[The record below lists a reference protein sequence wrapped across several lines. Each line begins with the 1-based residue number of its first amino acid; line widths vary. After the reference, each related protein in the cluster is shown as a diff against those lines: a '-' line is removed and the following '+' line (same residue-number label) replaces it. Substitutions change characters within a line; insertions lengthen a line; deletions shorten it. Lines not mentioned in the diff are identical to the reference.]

1 MSREITPWTAGCAPG
16 LPRTWYFRFFLF
28 YRPPNPADL
37 QAFPQNKEILRLELH
52 KSSVGLKISATR
64 WVVKLHLE
72 PLVARPAYLEHDI
85 FDFFYST
92 APLTPL
98 IYKPSP
104 KTRKYCGLSFIN
116 HSVGLKI
123 SATRWVVKLHLEP
136 LVAPWAYPEHD
147 IFDYFL
153 FYRPPNP
160 ADLQAF
166 APKQGNIAA
175 WASYRPPNH
184 TSLVGFINNL

>member
-1 MSREITPWTAGCAPG
+1 MKLHLEPLVVRRAYLEHDIFDFFLFYRPPNPADLQAFPQNHELLRLELHQSSVG
-16 LPRTWYFRFFLF
+16 LKISATRWVVKLHLEPLVACPAYLGHDIFEFFLF

-72 PLVARPAYLEHDI
+72 PLVAPWAYPEHDI

-116 HSVGLKI
+116 
-123 SATRWVVKLHLEP
+123 
-136 LVAPWAYPEHD
+136 
-147 IFDYFL
+147 
-153 FYRPPNP
+153 
-160 ADLQAF
+160 
-166 APKQGNIAA
+166 
-175 WASYRPPNH
+175 
-184 TSLVGFINNL
+184 NLCD